1 MTELSYLECIPLIEA
16 LQKGVCTIGITRAL
30 IQFGKSDSNPVN
42 QSAESI
48 VKCLTEGM
56 DLQTSFQSAFPK
68 LPSLIT
74 RILKSSILNSVFDY
88 ALDDTLQELQS
99 SQPTEEI
106 FNSLSSLALKYES
119 QSNSII
125 CNGCF
130 ERDFR
135 KLVAR
140 AETEDAVEVLLEQ
153 EGESFLHQKFI
164 STKLIH
170 VIEPSNSLVYK
181 TFLQKLNSACEDD
194 GDLMISEQVFQVSRE
209 NPSSFQLTVNGE
221 DILKIVFKEPKT
233 ATEQSNRTDFASDR
247 SGE

>member
-1 MTELSYLECIPLIEA
+1 MNELSYLECIPLIEV
-16 LQKGVCTIGITRAL
+16 LQKGVSTIGPTRAL
-30 IQFGKSDSNPVN
+30 IQFSKSASNPVN

-48 VKCLTEGM
+48 VKCITNGM
-56 DLQTSFQSAFPK
+56 DLQTAFQSAFPQ
-68 LPSLIT
+68 LPSPIT

-99 SQPTEEI
+99 SKPTEEI
-106 FNSLSSLALKYES
+106 FKGLISLALKYEN
-119 QSNSII
+119 QSISII

-135 KLVAR
+135 KLLAR

-153 EGESFLHQKFI
+153 EGESFLHQKFL

-170 VIEPSNSLVYK
+170 VIEPSHSLVYE
-181 TFLQKLNSACEDD
+181 TFLRKLNSACED
-194 GDLMISEQVFQVSRE
+194 GGNLKISEQVFQVSRE
-209 NPSSFQLTVNGE
+209 NSYSFQLTVNGE

-233 ATEQSNRTDFASDR
+233 STEQSNRADFAGYR
-247 SGE
+247 RE